1 MNALQTMLTDATGT
15 YEIAKASGALVV
27 ITYLGLSIYAVV
39 WKGQTFD
46 PQSFGIG
53 AGAVIAAMGAALKL
67 TQKPSATP

>member
-1 MNALQTMLTDATGT
+1 MNALKTMLSDATGT

-27 ITYLGLSIYAVV
+27 LTYLGLAIYAVV
-39 WKGQTFD
+39 AKGQTFD

-67 TQKPSATP
+67 TQKPAA

>member
-1 MNALQTMLTDATGT
+1 MNALKTMLSDAAGT

-27 ITYLGLSIYAVV
+27 LTYLGLAIYAVV
-39 WKGQTFD
+39 VKGQTFD

-67 TQKPSATP
+67 TQKSTN

>member
-1 MNALQTMLTDATGT
+1 MSALKNMLADATGT

-27 ITYLGLSIYAVV
+27 LTYIGLSVYAVV
-39 WKGQTFD
+39 VKAQPFD

-67 TQKPSATP
+67 TQKSTN

>member
-1 MNALQTMLTDATGT
+1 MSALKNMLADATGT

-27 ITYLGLSIYAVV
+27 LTYIGLAVYAVV
-39 WKGQTFD
+39 AKGQPFD

-67 TQKPSATP
+67 TQKPTT

>member
-1 MNALQTMLTDATGT
+1 MSALKNMLADATGT

-27 ITYLGLSIYAVV
+27 LTYIGLSVYAVV
-39 WKGQTFD
+39 VKAQPFD

-67 TQKPSATP
+67 TQKPSS